1 MTQILKDKVV
11 LLTGASR
18 GIGAGIALELGKQGA
33 ILYGTATSEK
43 GAASI
48 TQTLKSNGIN
58 GQGLVLNVNNN
69 ISIQNAIDHINEV
82 SEGINILVNNAGITK
97 DTLLMRMKDDDWD
110 DVINTNL
117 KSVYKLSQV
126 AIKNMM
132 KARYGRIINIS
143 SVVGVTGGAGQVNY
157 SASKAGLIGLT
168 KSLSQEIATRNIT
181 VNCIAPGFIE
191 TPMTEKLDD
200 KRKDA
205 ILNSIPMNR
214 IGTPKDLSSA
224 IIFLASQESSYITG
238 QTLHINGGLYMN

>member
-1 MTQILKDKVV
+1 LFDLEGKKALI
-11 LLTGASR
+11 TGASG
-18 GIGAGIALELGKQGA
+18 GIGKEIAKVLIEHNAEVCISGRNHEELNALKKSLGEKCYVVACDLSKKDEISELIKKTDEFMGYID
-33 ILYGTATSEK
+33 IL
-43 GAASI
+43 I
-48 TQTLKSNGIN
+48 
-58 GQGLVLNVNNN
+58 
-69 ISIQNAIDHINEV
+69 
-82 SEGINILVNNAGITK
+82 NNAGITK
-97 DTLLMRMKDDDWD
+97 DNIFLRMSEKEWE
-110 DVINTNL
+110 DVLNINLNSTFNIL
-117 KSVYKLSQV
+117 KLITKGMVKR
-126 AIKNMM
+126 K
-132 KARYGRIINIS
+132 YGRIINIS

>member
-1 MTQILKDKVV
+1 MFDLEGKKALI
-11 LLTGASR
+11 TGASG
-18 GIGAGIALELGKQGA
+18 GIGKEIAKVLIEHNAEVCISGRNHEELNALKKSLGKKCHVVTCDLSKKDEIIELIKKADEFMG
-33 ILYGTATSEK
+33 Y
-43 GAASI
+43 
-48 TQTLKSNGIN
+48 
-58 GQGLVLNVNNN
+58 
-69 ISIQNAIDHINEV
+69 ID
-82 SEGINILVNNAGITK
+82 ILVNNAGITK
-97 DTLLMRMKDDDWD
+97 DNIFLRMSENAWE
-110 DVINTNL
+110 DVLIVNL
-117 KSVYKLSQV
+117 NSTFNILKLITKGMV
-126 AIKNMM
+126 KR
-132 KARYGRIINIS
+132 KYGRIINIS

-214 IGTPKDLSSA
+214 IGKPKDLSSA

>member
-1 MTQILKDKVV
+1 MFDLEGKKALI
-11 LLTGASR
+11 TGASG
-18 GIGAGIALELGKQGA
+18 GIGKEIAKVLIEHNAEVCISGRNHEELNALKKSLGKKCHVVTCDLSKKDE
-33 ILYGTATSEK
+33 IIE
-43 GAASI
+43 
-48 TQTLKSNGIN
+48 
-58 GQGLVLNVNNN
+58 LVKK
-69 ISIQNAIDHINEV
+69 ADEFMGYIDV
-82 SEGINILVNNAGITK
+82 LVNNAGITK
-97 DTLLMRMKDDDWD
+97 DNIFLRMSENEWE
-110 DVINTNL
+110 DVLNVNL
-117 KSVYKLSQV
+117 NSTFNILKLITKGMV
-126 AIKNMM
+126 KR
-132 KARYGRIINIS
+132 KYGRIINIS

-214 IGTPKDLSSA
+214 IGEPKDLSSA

>member
-1 MTQILKDKVV
+1 MFDLEGKKALI
-11 LLTGASR
+11 TGASG
-18 GIGAGIALELGKQGA
+18 GIGKEIANILIKHNAQVCISGRNLDELNALKELLG
-33 ILYGTATSEK
+33 EK
-43 GAASI
+43 CHVVTCDLSKKDEIIELIKKADEFMGY
-48 TQTLKSNGIN
+48 
-58 GQGLVLNVNNN
+58 
-69 ISIQNAIDHINEV
+69 ID
-82 SEGINILVNNAGITK
+82 ILVNNAGITK
-97 DTLLMRMKDDDWD
+97 DNIFLRMSENEWE
-110 DVINTNL
+110 DVLNVNL
-117 KSVYKLSQV
+117 NSTFNILKLITKGMV
-126 AIKNMM
+126 KR
-132 KARYGRIINIS
+132 KYGRIINIS

>member
-1 MTQILKDKVV
+1 MFDLEGKKALI
-11 LLTGASR
+11 TGASG
-18 GIGAGIALELGKQGA
+18 GIGKEIAKVLIEHNAEVCISGRNHEELNA
-33 ILYGTATSEK
+33 
-43 GAASI
+43 
-48 TQTLKSNGIN
+48 LKKSLGMKCHVVTCDLSKKDEIIELIKKADEFM
-58 GQGLVLNVNNN
+58 GH
-69 ISIQNAIDHINEV
+69 ID
-82 SEGINILVNNAGITK
+82 ILVNNAGITK
-97 DTLLMRMKDDDWD
+97 DNIFLRMSENEWE
-110 DVINTNL
+110 DVLNVNL
-117 KSVYKLSQV
+117 NSTFNILKLITKGMV
-126 AIKNMM
+126 KR
-132 KARYGRIINIS
+132 KYGRIINIS

-214 IGTPKDLSSA
+214 IGKPKDLSSA

>member
-1 MTQILKDKVV
+1 MFDLEGKKALI
-11 LLTGASR
+11 TGASG
-18 GIGAGIALELGKQGA
+18 GIGKEIAK
-33 ILYGTATSEK
+33 
-43 GAASI
+43 
-48 TQTLKSNGIN
+48 
-58 GQGLVLNVNNN
+58 VL
-69 ISIQNAIDHINEV
+69 IDHNAEV
-82 SEGINILVNNAGITK
+82 CVSGRNLDELNALKKSLGEKCYVVACDLSKKDEISELVKKTDELLGHIDILVNNAGITK
-97 DTLLMRMKDDDWD
+97 DNIFLRMSENEWE
-110 DVINTNL
+110 DVLNVNL
-117 KSVYKLSQV
+117 NSTFNILKLITKGMV
-126 AIKNMM
+126 KR
-132 KARYGRIINIS
+132 KYGRIINIS

-214 IGTPKDLSSA
+214 IGKPKDLSSA
-224 IIFLASQESSYITG
+224 IVFLASQESSYITG

>member
-1 MTQILKDKVV
+1 LFDLQGKKALI
-11 LLTGASR
+11 TGASG
-18 GIGAGIALELGKQGA
+18 GIGKEIAKVLIEHNAEVCISGRNHEELNALKKSLGKKCHVVTCDLSKKDEIIELIKKADEFMG
-33 ILYGTATSEK
+33 Y
-43 GAASI
+43 
-48 TQTLKSNGIN
+48 
-58 GQGLVLNVNNN
+58 
-69 ISIQNAIDHINEV
+69 ID
-82 SEGINILVNNAGITK
+82 ILVNNAGITK
-97 DTLLMRMKDDDWD
+97 DNIFLRMSENEWE
-110 DVINTNL
+110 DVLNVNL
-117 KSVYKLSQV
+117 NSTFNILKLITKGMV
-126 AIKNMM
+126 KR
-132 KARYGRIINIS
+132 KYGRIINIS

-214 IGTPKDLSSA
+214 IGKPKDLSSA

>member
-1 MTQILKDKVV
+1 MFDLEGKKALI
-11 LLTGASR
+11 TGASG
-18 GIGAGIALELGKQGA
+18 GIGKEIAKVLIEHNAEVCISGRNHEELNALKKSLGKKCHVVTCDLSKKAEIIELIKKADEFMG
-33 ILYGTATSEK
+33 Y
-43 GAASI
+43 
-48 TQTLKSNGIN
+48 
-58 GQGLVLNVNNN
+58 
-69 ISIQNAIDHINEV
+69 ID
-82 SEGINILVNNAGITK
+82 ILVNNAGITK
-97 DTLLMRMKDDDWD
+97 DNIFLRMSENEWE
-110 DVINTNL
+110 DVLNVNL
-117 KSVYKLSQV
+117 NSTFNILKLITKGMV
-126 AIKNMM
+126 KR
-132 KARYGRIINIS
+132 KYGRIINIS

-200 KRKDA
+200 QRKDA

>member
-1 MTQILKDKVV
+1 MFDLEGKKALI
-11 LLTGASR
+11 TGASG
-18 GIGAGIALELGKQGA
+18 GIGKEIAKVLIEHNAEVCISGRNHEELNALKKSLGKKCHVVTCDLSKKDEIIELIKKADEFMG
-33 ILYGTATSEK
+33 Y
-43 GAASI
+43 
-48 TQTLKSNGIN
+48 
-58 GQGLVLNVNNN
+58 
-69 ISIQNAIDHINEV
+69 ID
-82 SEGINILVNNAGITK
+82 ILVNNAGITK
-97 DTLLMRMKDDDWD
+97 DNIFLRMSENEWE
-110 DVINTNL
+110 DVLNVNL
-117 KSVYKLSQV
+117 NSTFNILKLITKGMV
-126 AIKNMM
+126 KR
-132 KARYGRIINIS
+132 KYGRIINIS

>member
-1 MTQILKDKVV
+1 MFDLEGKKALI
-11 LLTGASR
+11 TGASG
-18 GIGAGIALELGKQGA
+18 GIGKEIAKVLIEHNAEVCISGRNHEELNALKKSLGKKCHVVTCDLSKKDE
-33 ILYGTATSEK
+33 IIE
-43 GAASI
+43 
-48 TQTLKSNGIN
+48 
-58 GQGLVLNVNNN
+58 LVKK
-69 ISIQNAIDHINEV
+69 ADEFMGYID
-82 SEGINILVNNAGITK
+82 ILVNNAGITK
-97 DTLLMRMKDDDWD
+97 DNIFLRMSENEWE
-110 DVINTNL
+110 DVLNVNL
-117 KSVYKLSQV
+117 NSTFNILKLITKGMV
-126 AIKNMM
+126 KR
-132 KARYGRIINIS
+132 KYGRIINIS

-214 IGTPKDLSSA
+214 IGKPKDLSSA
-224 IIFLASQESSYITG
+224 IIFLASKESSYITG

>member
-1 MTQILKDKVV
+1 MFDLEGKKALI
-11 LLTGASR
+11 TGASG
-18 GIGAGIALELGKQGA
+18 GIGKEIAKVLIEHNAEVCVSGRNHEELNALKNSLGKKCHVVTCDLSKKDE
-33 ILYGTATSEK
+33 IIE
-43 GAASI
+43 
-48 TQTLKSNGIN
+48 
-58 GQGLVLNVNNN
+58 LVKK
-69 ISIQNAIDHINEV
+69 ADEFMGYID
-82 SEGINILVNNAGITK
+82 ILVNNAGITK
-97 DTLLMRMKDDDWD
+97 DNIFLRMSENEWE
-110 DVINTNL
+110 DVLNVNL
-117 KSVYKLSQV
+117 NSTFNILKLITKGMV
-126 AIKNMM
+126 KR
-132 KARYGRIINIS
+132 KYGRIINIS

-214 IGTPKDLSSA
+214 IGKPKDLSSA

>member
-1 MTQILKDKVV
+1 MFNLEGKKALI
-11 LLTGASR
+11 TGASG
-18 GIGAGIALELGKQGA
+18 GIGKEIAKVLIEHNAEVCVSGRNHEELNALKKSLGKKCHVVTCDLSKKDE
-33 ILYGTATSEK
+33 IIE
-43 GAASI
+43 
-48 TQTLKSNGIN
+48 
-58 GQGLVLNVNNN
+58 LVKK
-69 ISIQNAIDHINEV
+69 ADEFMGYIDV
-82 SEGINILVNNAGITK
+82 LVNNAGITK
-97 DTLLMRMKDDDWD
+97 DNIFLRMSENEWE
-110 DVINTNL
+110 DVLNVNL
-117 KSVYKLSQV
+117 NSTFNILKLITKGMV
-126 AIKNMM
+126 KR
-132 KARYGRIINIS
+132 KYGRIINIS

-214 IGTPKDLSSA
+214 IGKPKDLSSA

>member
-1 MTQILKDKVV
+1 MFDLEGKKALI
-11 LLTGASR
+11 TGASG
-18 GIGAGIALELGKQGA
+18 GIGKEIAKVLIEHNAEVCVSGRNHEELNALKKSLGKKCHVVTCDLSKKDE
-33 ILYGTATSEK
+33 IIE
-43 GAASI
+43 
-48 TQTLKSNGIN
+48 
-58 GQGLVLNVNNN
+58 LVKK
-69 ISIQNAIDHINEV
+69 ADEFMGYIDV
-82 SEGINILVNNAGITK
+82 LVNNAGITK
-97 DTLLMRMKDDDWD
+97 DNIFLRMSENEWE
-110 DVINTNL
+110 DVLNVNL
-117 KSVYKLSQV
+117 NSTFNILKLITKGMV
-126 AIKNMM
+126 KR
-132 KARYGRIINIS
+132 KYGRIINIS

-214 IGTPKDLSSA
+214 IGKPKDLSSA
-224 IIFLASQESSYITG
+224 IVFLASQESSYITG

>member
-1 MTQILKDKVV
+1 MFDLEGKKALI
-11 LLTGASR
+11 TGASG
-18 GIGAGIALELGKQGA
+18 GIGKEIAKVLIEHNAEVCISGRNHEELNALKKSLGKKCHVVTCDLSKKDE
-33 ILYGTATSEK
+33 IIE
-43 GAASI
+43 
-48 TQTLKSNGIN
+48 
-58 GQGLVLNVNNN
+58 LVKKADELMGY
-69 ISIQNAIDHINEV
+69 IDVLI
-82 SEGINILVNNAGITK
+82 NNAGITK
-97 DTLLMRMKDDDWD
+97 DNIFLRMSENEWE
-110 DVINTNL
+110 DVLNVNL
-117 KSVYKLSQV
+117 NSTFNILKLITKGMV
-126 AIKNMM
+126 KR
-132 KARYGRIINIS
+132 KYGRIINIS

-214 IGTPKDLSSA
+214 IGKPKDLSSA

>member
-1 MTQILKDKVV
+1 MFDLEGKKALI
-11 LLTGASR
+11 TGASG
-18 GIGAGIALELGKQGA
+18 GIGKEIAKVLIEHNAEVCISGRNHEELNALKKSLGKKCHVVTCDLSKKDEIIELIKKADEFMG
-33 ILYGTATSEK
+33 Y
-43 GAASI
+43 
-48 TQTLKSNGIN
+48 
-58 GQGLVLNVNNN
+58 
-69 ISIQNAIDHINEV
+69 ID
-82 SEGINILVNNAGITK
+82 ILVNNAGITK
-97 DTLLMRMKDDDWD
+97 DNIFLRMSENEWE
-110 DVINTNL
+110 DVLNVNL
-117 KSVYKLSQV
+117 NSTFKILKLITKGMV
-126 AIKNMM
+126 KR
-132 KARYGRIINIS
+132 KFGRIINIS

-214 IGTPKDLSSA
+214 IGKPKDLSSA

>member
-1 MTQILKDKVV
+1 MFDLEGKKALI
-11 LLTGASR
+11 TGASG
-18 GIGAGIALELGKQGA
+18 GIGKEIAKVLIEHNAEVCISGRNHEELNALKKSLGKKCHVVTCDLSKKDEIIELIKKADEFMG
-33 ILYGTATSEK
+33 Y
-43 GAASI
+43 
-48 TQTLKSNGIN
+48 
-58 GQGLVLNVNNN
+58 
-69 ISIQNAIDHINEV
+69 ID
-82 SEGINILVNNAGITK
+82 ILVNNAGITK
-97 DTLLMRMKDDDWD
+97 DNIFLRMSENEWE
-110 DVINTNL
+110 DVLNVNL
-117 KSVYKLSQV
+117 NSTFNILKLITKGRV
-126 AIKNMM
+126 KR
-132 KARYGRIINIS
+132 KYGRIINIS

-214 IGTPKDLSSA
+214 IGKPKDLSSA